1 MINYLFQF
9 SKKKGNVQNFD
20 FTSNYFYV
28 SIKIIMTIVKPKAL
42 KKGDTIGIVAPASPH
57 SSNDKLNRGIR
68 YLEQLGYKV
77 VIGKHINDKLGYL
90 AGTDKGRASD
100 INNFFNDKKIKA
112 IFCTRGGYGSHRI
125 LERIDY
131 DIIKRNPKIFVGYSD
146 ITALQLA
153 IFKKTELIT
162 FAGPMLISDLSKKLS
177 VDSEEHFWKC
187 LTYPK
192 PFEVVNLFGSKTLK
206 VLTHR
211 KVTGKILGGNL
222 SVIAALAGTSY
233 LPSFKNSILTLEDIE
248 ERPYRIDRMLQQL
261 KLGGLLNE
269 LSGVLLGDFS
279 TCVPEKDKPS
289 LKLEEI
295 FKSVFKNIPIIMDIK
310 FGHIRNSITIP
321 YGIKVKLDTKKNE
334 ISFLENAVIE

>member
-1 MINYLFQF
+1 
-9 SKKKGNVQNFD
+9 
-20 FTSNYFYV
+20 
-28 SIKIIMTIVKPKAL
+28 MTILKPKAL

-57 SSNDKLNRGIR
+57 SSNDKLTNGIR
-68 YLEQLGYKV
+68 YFEQLGYKV
-77 VIGKHINDKLGYL
+77 VIGKHINDKMGYL

-100 INNFFNDKKIKA
+100 INNFFRNKNIKA

-125 LERIDY
+125 LDLIDY

-153 IFKKTELIT
+153 IFKKTGLVT
-162 FAGPMLISDLSKKLS
+162 FAGPMVIPDLSEKLS
-177 VDSEEHFWKC
+177 IDSEEHFWKC
-187 LTYPK
+187 LTSLNPVGVIYL
-192 PFEVVNLFGSKTLK
+192 FENQTLK
-206 VLTHR
+206 VLTHG

-233 LPSFKNSILTLEDIE
+233 LPSFINSILTLEDIE

-261 KLGGLLNE
+261 KLAGLLNN
-269 LSGVLLGDFS
+269 LSGVILGDFS
-279 TCVPEKDKPS
+279 TCLPEKNKPS

-295 FKSVFKNIPIIMDIK
+295 FKSVLKKIPIMMDFK

-321 YGIKVKLDTKKNE
+321 YGINVKLDTKKNE
-334 ISFLENAVIE
+334 ISFLESAVID